1 MQLGS
6 VFQAQGYYF
15 SPHFMIGYP
24 QINGIVFICT
34 PLDPLSNSKVSKWK
48 KVTFCLCVLWWDSLL
63 YFLTYFSWNLLQF
76 REEIVLRI
84 FFQMKNKIVSFLI
97 KLITLFLTITSVITP
112 LGRAQRQ
119 NITHFFVE
127 RIEVE
132 VGKKLSKWLQCMMM
146 LNGRRS
152 TGVKKMII
160 MMACSSSIRLEGESQ
175 NNGCMFSQT
184 LF

>member
-1 MQLGS
+1 
-6 VFQAQGYYF
+6 
-15 SPHFMIGYP
+15 
-24 QINGIVFICT
+24 
-34 PLDPLSNSKVSKWK
+34 
-48 KVTFCLCVLWWDSLL
+48 
-63 YFLTYFSWNLLQF
+63 
-76 REEIVLRI
+76 
-84 FFQMKNKIVSFLI
+84 MKNKIVSFLI
-97 KLITLFLTITSVITP
+97 KLITLFLTITSVIKP

-127 RIEVE
+127 RIELE

-175 NNGCMFSQT
+175 NNGCMFSNSFLNKLEKKVSTLQT
-184 LF
+184 RKRVFLDIATWTMRARECKVKYREIK

>member
-1 MQLGS
+1 
-6 VFQAQGYYF
+6 
-15 SPHFMIGYP
+15 
-24 QINGIVFICT
+24 
-34 PLDPLSNSKVSKWK
+34 
-48 KVTFCLCVLWWDSLL
+48 
-63 YFLTYFSWNLLQF
+63 
-76 REEIVLRI
+76 
-84 FFQMKNKIVSFLI
+84 MKNKIVSFLI
-97 KLITLFLTITSVITP
+97 KLITLFLTITCVITP

-119 NITHFFVE
+119 NITHFFVK

-184 LF
+184 LFLNKLEKKVSTLQTRKRVFLDIATWTMRARECKVKYREIK